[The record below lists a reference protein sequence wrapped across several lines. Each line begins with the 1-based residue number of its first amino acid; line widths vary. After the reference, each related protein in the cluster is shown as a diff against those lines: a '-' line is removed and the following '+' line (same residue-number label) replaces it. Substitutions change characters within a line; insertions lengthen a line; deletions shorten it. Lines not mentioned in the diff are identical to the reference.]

1 MNSGGA
7 NLRVPFTVE
16 ADLDLGAAATPWLRT
31 QGADVRI
38 RRGAVPKALSSVEH
52 EGPVWQCA
60 AERVLIRYPWGLGF
74 LVEGGRRISYEADG
88 AFEDLDLRL
97 FLLSTPWLALAMQR
111 GLLPLHASAVAHGKD
126 VYAFTGGS
134 GAGKSTLAAA
144 LSARGHALFAD
155 DVLLVEPVRSDEAR
169 CYGYKDLKLW
179 PEGAA
184 LAGVR
189 LGGRTRTT
197 KDYDKRYAEPPHRS
211 PHTCGLL
218 STLHVLGRAS
228 SRVETPAGLS
238 EDLAGRLAVARLYH
252 SIHRRR
258 LAVAILGAKRIAEW
272 LAGLARTVRLRTF
285 LRPMADVHF
294 NRHLELIAA
303 ALPHESPRQA

>member
-16 ADLDLGAAATPWLRT
+16 ADLDLGAATAPWLRT

-38 RRGAVPKALSSVEH
+38 RRGAVPKALSGVEH

-60 AERVLIRYPWGLGF
+60 AERVLIRYPWGMGF

-97 FLLSTPWLALAMQR
+97 FLLSTPWLVLAAQR
-111 GLLPLHASAVAHGKD
+111 GLLPLHASAVAHGED
-126 VYAFTGGS
+126 VYAFAGGS
-134 GAGKSTLAAA
+134 GAGTSTLAAA
-144 LSARGHALFAD
+144 LSAHGHAFFAD
-155 DVLLVEPVRSDEAR
+155 DVLLVEPVRSDEVR

-179 PEGAA
+179 PKSAA

-189 LGGRTRTT
+189 LGGRTRTA
-197 KDYDKRYAEPPHRS
+197 KNYDKRYAEPPRRS

-218 STLHVLGRAS
+218 NTLHVLSRAT
-228 SRVETPAGLS
+228 SRADAPAGVS
-238 EDLAGRLAVARLYH
+238 EDLPDHVAVGLLYH
-252 SIHRRR
+252 SIPHRR
-258 LAVAILGAKRIAEW
+258 LAVALLGHKRIAKW
-272 LAGLARTVRLRTF
+272 LSSLARTIRLGTF
-285 LRPMADVHF
+285 LRLMGKAHF
-294 NRHLELIAA
+294 NRDLELIAA
-303 ALPHESPRQA
+303 ALPHEPPGQA